1 MQVSTGANI
10 VIFVI
15 LARFVLELGEVLS
28 LNAMEEADDI
38 YRNIEFDAD
47 IEDLD
52 SLMSEMVKFAEIA
65 A

>member
-47 IEDLD
+47 IEALD
-52 SLMSEMVKFAEIA
+52 SQMSEMVKFAEIA

>member
-1 MQVSTGANI
+1 M
-10 VIFVI
+10 IFVI

-47 IEDLD
+47 IEALD
-52 SLMSEMVKFAEIA
+52 SQMSEMVKFAEIA